1 MALLFLGAMLMLWR
15 WISHAISRPLKVLSL
30 ETRQASLKG
39 TLLEKMQ
46 SGPAE
51 IVDLSASFSTLLEC
65 MEARVRERTKH
76 LADAN
81 RELNIAR
88 LQAEAASEAKS
99 DFLTNVSHELRTP
112 LASIRASAE
121 ILNTYPDEATEV
133 RLEFAEVIQL
143 EAERLSR
150 LIENVLD
157 LGKIESGRLDWNLE
171 QVQIADTLF
180 EVVRA
185 ANIDAGGAGI
195 AVTLDVQGELPKTLA
210 DRDRLLQ
217 LWTNLVGNAVKFSS
231 RGSAVE
237 VVAFRRGSSIVVEVR
252 DEGPGIREADQS
264 IIFERFSQ
272 VTEDTLTDKP
282 HGTGLGLAIAKE
294 IADHHQA
301 TIQVESEWSVGST
314 FRVVLPVVSE
324 AELEAVDVN

>member
-1 MALLFLGAMLMLWR
+1 
-15 WISHAISRPLKVLSL
+15 
-30 ETRQASLKG
+30 
-39 TLLEKMQ
+39 
-46 SGPAE
+46 
-51 IVDLSASFSTLLEC
+51 
-65 MEARVRERTKH
+65 
-76 LADAN
+76 
-81 RELNIAR
+81 
-88 LQAEAASEAKS
+88 
-99 DFLTNVSHELRTP
+99 
-112 LASIRASAE
+112 
-121 ILNTYPDEATEV
+121 
-133 RLEFAEVIQL
+133 
-143 EAERLSR
+143 
-150 LIENVLD
+150 VLD